1 MLQQLA
7 TIHPVLSA
15 VVGSLALL
23 LGAALADLVT
33 RRGSSTSESG
43 DETRR

>member
-1 MLQQLA
+1 MLQQFA
-7 TIHPVLSA
+7 TIHPVLPA

-33 RRGSSTSESG
+33 TSFVPPSSVS
-43 DETRR
+43 